1 MAFCGGYRYKP
12 TMSRTFST
20 NIASVLSL
28 KLFTKCGFKPKACQI
43 RRTESWEMPA
53 SLAMSQ
59 LLQWVLAAGVVS
71 KVFVTTSST
80 FSSEI
85 SRGAPLRGASTMP
98 SKDCSI
104 KRRLHFPTMC
114 WQTPNSL
121 ATSRLL
127 LPWAHSNIPL
137 ARSAKLCCLLGR
149 RSINLS
155 FSSCSLL
162 SLIGL
167 TGRPLG
173 ILLLLQLAYPDH
185 NTNVTD
191 LSFSTLVSCLI
202 NNVAFVAIKMGR
214 RSGSCR
220 TRGGRISRL
229 IRNRRA
235 TQPPAHFHRNPPGR
249 GQLAVFPRC
258 SLDPYD
264 SDMGASLAP

>member
-1 MAFCGGYRYKP
+1 
-12 TMSRTFST
+12 MSRTFST

-127 LPWAHSNIPL
+127 LPWAHSNITL
-137 ARSAKLCCLLGR
+137 ARSAKLCWLLGL
-149 RSINLS
+149 RSINLR

-167 TGRPLG
+167 TGRPFG
-173 ILLLLQLAYPDH
+173 ILLLLQLAYPNH

-191 LSFSTLVSCLI
+191 LSFSTLVAESGKSSVHRYVGTRNERGSI
-202 NNVAFVAIKMGR
+202 R
-214 RSGSCR
+214 RQKKSDF
-220 TRGGRISRL
+220 
-229 IRNRRA
+229 RNIA
-235 TQPPAHFHRNPPGR
+235 WFADPAQRMELQYLLFARHALRKPLL
-249 GQLAVFPRC
+249 Q
-258 SLDPYD
+258 
-264 SDMGASLAP
+264 